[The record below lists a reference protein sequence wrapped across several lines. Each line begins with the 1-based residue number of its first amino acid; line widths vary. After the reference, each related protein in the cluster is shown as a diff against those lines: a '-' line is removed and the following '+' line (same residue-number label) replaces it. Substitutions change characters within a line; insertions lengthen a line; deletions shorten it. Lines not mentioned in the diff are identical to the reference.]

1 MPLQPTH
8 HLLPSSSL
16 ASTTTSPHRPY
27 TPLPSLPHTSPPRSP
42 ADLIECL
49 KASATVPQI
58 AGPPRHVRGRTLV
71 DAAVLEP
78 VPVPTAIADGCTH
91 LLVLCTR
98 LAPAGQS
105 PLMKRVHGTLTA
117 AVKGTVL
124 NAPYMRHVWSDPRAT
139 SGVRALDVQLSSALH
154 TCPHEYRQQLGA
166 YVLPV
171 YPHHT
176 AGCHPVCL
184 HKETLLRAIEVGRS
198 SIARAVGPVVGV
210 GQVGAAAAGA
220 GAAIR
225 VVGSRAAGAA
235 VAEGKGSGG
244 GSSSSSSSGG
254 ELVGGGFGDME
265 IYGSGYSH
273 SGMRYQP

>member
-1 MPLQPTH
+1 MPH
-8 HLLPSSSL
+8 
-16 ASTTTSPHRPY
+16 
-27 TPLPSLPHTSPPRSP
+27 
-42 ADLIECL
+42 
-49 KASATVPQI
+49 I

-91 LLVLCTR
+91 ALVLCTR
-98 LAPAGQS
+98 LAPVRQS
-105 PLMKRVHGTLTA
+105 PFMKRVHRTLTA
-117 AVKGTVL
+117 AVKSTVL

-139 SGVRALDVQLSSALH
+139 SGVRALDVQISSALH

-184 HKETLLRAIEVGRS
+184 NKDTLLRAIEVGRS
-198 SIARAVGPVVGV
+198 SIACAVGPAMGS
-210 GQVGAAAAGA
+210 GQVEAAAAGA
-220 GAAIR
+220 GAAVR
-225 VVGSRAAGAA
+225 VVGARAVGAAG
-235 VAEGKGSGG
+235 AEGKG
-244 GSSSSSSSGG
+244 GSS
-254 ELVGGGFGDME
+254 LGDLE